1 MKKEEIKEIINNL
14 LHEIEEE
21 DIGICLFSTFF
32 HNEEELSF
40 FREADRERV
49 HKILEKLSSDSK
61 HHKVL
66 LEKIINHLGKK
77 AQ

>member
-1 MKKEEIKEIINNL
+1 MKKEEITEIINKL
-14 LHEIEEE
+14 LHEVEEE

-32 HNEEELSF
+32 HNEDELSF
-40 FREADRERV
+40 FKEADRERV
-49 HKILEKLSSDSK
+49 HKILEKLSTDSR
-61 HHKVL
+61 HHKNL